1 MAAERTGIRR
11 RGRRRTPK
19 SPFGV
24 FLIFCIQIA
33 RRRARTKARHV
44 WKESEETLLLRR
56 WEPLLLR
63 FLTSGLGQLG

>member
-11 RGRRRTPK
+11 REVRTWRVRR
-19 SPFGV
+19 
-24 FLIFCIQIA
+24 

-63 FLTSGLGQLG
+63 FLTSSLGQLG